1 MAAVCRDKV
10 SPDADAAHHWIVVGK
25 QLELQAQ
32 GMQPTHRF
40 GRRRIGCGLHERTYP
55 AFVELRVD
63 FSEARNR
70 GEAPVL
76 FNGVESKRP
85 DVVECPRLEAGDIL
99 AEYQVP
105 VRSARW
111 EGRDDG
117 FPEPRRKHIDQV
129 HILGELRMFLSS
141 DRAGDEHT
149 EMPRLRVDAVDDGL
163 IVRDQV
169 VFGRVDLRDPAERL
183 RRRTDVVAPG
193 TENDDRRS
201 DTLQVDDF
209 ACRQPD
215 AAGCELVA
223 DKQLLDDELD
233 FLAVEQ
239 RVASPPFLERQE
251 TLGFGIYFG
260 PYTVELAPE
269 AIGWVQIFEGL
280 DEKGAVKDAVAGVA
294 GERCEP
300 RPS

>member
-1 MAAVCRDKV
+1 
-10 SPDADAAHHWIVVGK
+10 
-25 QLELQAQ
+25 
-32 GMQPTHRF
+32 MQPTHPF

-85 DVVECPRLEAGDIL
+85 DVVECPRLESGDVL

-105 VRSARW
+105 VLIARR
-111 EGRDDG
+111 EGHDDG

-129 HILGELRMFLSS
+129 HVLGELRMLLAG

-149 EMPRLRVDAVDDGL
+149 EMPRIRMDAVDDGL
-163 IVRDQV
+163 VVRDQV
-169 VFGRVDLRDPAERL
+169 VFRSVDLRDPTERL
-183 RRRTDVVAPG
+183 RRGTDVVTPG

-209 ACRQPD
+209 
-215 AAGCELVA
+215 
-223 DKQLLDDELD
+223 
-233 FLAVEQ
+233 
-239 RVASPPFLERQE
+239 
-251 TLGFGIYFG
+251 TL
-260 PYTVELAPE
+260 
-269 AIGWVQIFEGL
+269 
-280 DEKGAVKDAVAGVA
+280 
-294 GERCEP
+294 R
-300 RPS
+300 